1 MDISKELLK
10 GYIDIILINLIN
22 KKNMYGYE
30 IAKYIS
36 EVSNGTFE
44 IKEGTIYLALKR
56 LDKNNLVTSY
66 WQDNKD
72 NGMKRKY
79 YSMTEQGRNFMNQ
92 KNNEWIFIKDIIDKF
107 VGGNLYE

>member
-44 IKEGTIYLALKR
+44 IRKAL
-56 LDKNNLVTSY
+56 
-66 WQDNKD
+66 
-72 NGMKRKY
+72 
-79 YSMTEQGRNFMNQ
+79 
-92 KNNEWIFIKDIIDKF
+92 FI
-107 VGGNLYE
+107 